1 MWSND
6 GRELYYMNGQ
16 SLMATA
22 VRVEDT
28 KIIAGVPT
36 VLFSGP
42 FDTTQDNNYDVSADG
57 HFIMVEAAPEATLH
71 ALQVVLNWSADLK
84 RLVSAKNIVN

>member
-1 MWSND
+1 
-6 GRELYYMNGQ
+6 
-16 SLMATA
+16 
-22 VRVEDT
+22 
-28 KIIAGVPT
+28 

-84 RLVSAKNIVN
+84 RLVSAKNLVNRLYDVSPLLDRHSTANTRRQIAPDAAIDR